1 MEEQKWE
8 FNWRENHGNVL
19 TLLSYFPKRIAIFS
33 ILFANIFHSTNY
45 SVTRHSTSYIFGS
58 SNNSFQFND
67 IQGVSKFANSAY
79 RAL

>member
-33 ILFANIFHSTNY
+33 ILFHSANY
-45 SVTRHSTSYIFGS
+45 SVTRHSTSSIFGS
-58 SNNSFQFND
+58 GNNSFQFND